1 MKTGVKIKKEDED
14 SYSGT
19 DFESDWEAPE
29 KDLSVK
35 PKSFFYKFQFYSDIG
50 KLEKLK
56 DKILKIQ
63 ENYQEIPEKMK
74 NEYNQILDS
83 GFPEWSRKEFEQFYK
98 AFKENQIGD
107 FENIADAVP
116 TKT

>member
-1 MKTGVKIKKEDED
+1 MKD
-14 SYSGT
+14 
-19 DFESDWEAPE
+19 
-29 KDLSVK
+29 
-35 PKSFFYKFQFYSDIG
+35 
-50 KLEKLK
+50 
-56 DKILKIQ
+56 
-63 ENYQEIPEKMK
+63 
-74 NEYNQILDS
+74 EYNQILDS